1 MIKKIAEIANA
12 HEGSPERAIK
22 IAKIAGEA
30 GANAVKFQIYFG
42 SDLLTKDHPRYEHFC
57 NQSFSEKEWGN
68 IFTES
73 RKYNEEIIADVF
85 GLKALEVAISNN
97 VNGVEVTAISDQTSS
112 IEIGDIINLV
122 ERMGI
127 VNEEKVLPQLY
138 EIQKQLEIEYE
149 D

>member
-42 SDLLTKDHPRYEHFC
+42 SDLLTKNHPRYEHFC

-68 IFTES
+68 IFKES
-73 RKYNEEIIADVF
+73 RKYNDEIIADVF
-85 GLKALEVAISNN
+85 GFKALEVAISNN
-97 VNGVEVTAISDQTSS
+97 VNGIKIHSSDLSNIPL
-112 IEIGDIINLV
+112 IEECAKNKDGTICSY
-122 ERMGI
+122 
-127 VNEEKVLPQLY
+127 K
-138 EIQKQLEIEYE
+138 
-149 D
+149 